1 MTNTIHVQGARA
13 NNLKNVSVS
22 IPRDKL
28 VVLTG
33 LSGSGKSSLA
43 FDTIYAEGQRRYVE
57 SLSSY
62 ARMFLGQM
70 DKPDVDSIDG
80 LSPAISIDQK
90 TTSRNPRSTVGTVT
104 EIYDYLRLLWARC
117 GTPHCPKCGKEIRR
131 QTIDQ
136 IVDQIMG
143 LPERTRFQ
151 ILSPV
156 VRSKKGTHQKVFED
170 ARKGGYARVRVD
182 GSIYDLT
189 EEIALDKNKKH
200 SIEVVIDRLVMKPDL
215 ARRLTD
221 SVETAANLSG
231 GLIILNEV
239 AEDRD
244 TMFSQNYACEDCGI
258 SLPELSP
265 RMFSFN
271 NPYGAC
277 PVCTGLGTQLVADPD
292 LIIPD
297 WDKSILDGAIQSS
310 GWNNLRDDSIARM
323 YFEALAK
330 KYHFSLTVPIR
341 ELPQEALDVIL
352 YGTKGETLT
361 IYYERANGR
370 GTLERPFEGI
380 VNNVERRLQETQSD
394 AMRKELESCMSER
407 PCPKCRGKR
416 LTDVSLAVTVGGM
429 SIMDFCAMPVSE
441 ELEFMNHLT
450 LTGNMAVIAEQIL
463 REIRSRLEF
472 LQAVGLRYLTL
483 SRSAATLSG
492 GESQR
497 IRLATQIGS
506 SLMGVLYILDE
517 PSIGLHQRDNDK
529 LLGTLRHLRDLGNTV
544 LVVEHDEDT
553 MRAADY
559 IVDVGPGAG
568 IHGGEIVAVG
578 SVDDL
583 IAEPRSI
590 TGQYLSGKKKIPVP
604 AERRTGNGNFL
615 RVYGAAENNLKNIDV
630 EIPLGTFTCVT
641 GVSGSGKSSLVNEI
655 IHKKLASALN
665 HARMRPGKFRA
676 IEGLEHLDKVVA
688 IDQSPIGRMPSSNP
702 ATYTNL
708 FNDIRDLFAS
718 TSDARARGYGPGRFS
733 FNTKGGRCEACAGN
747 GLVKIEM
754 HFLADVYVPC
764 EVCHGKRYN
773 RETLEVLYKGKSIAD
788 VLDMTAEE
796 ALSFFDN
803 LPKIRNRIQTLVDVG
818 LGYIKLGQSSTTL
831 SGGEAQR
838 VKLATELSKRSTGR
852 TFYILDEPTTGLHM
866 ADVHKLIEVLQKL
879 VDAGNTVLVIEH
891 NLDVIK
897 VADHLIDLGPEGG
910 GAGGTVVAC
919 GTPEQVAACPESYT
933 GQYLKKLL

>member
-1 MTNTIHVQGARA
+1 
-13 NNLKNVSVS
+13 
-22 IPRDKL
+22 
-28 VVLTG
+28 
-33 LSGSGKSSLA
+33 
-43 FDTIYAEGQRRYVE
+43 
-57 SLSSY
+57 
-62 ARMFLGQM
+62 
-70 DKPDVDSIDG
+70 
-80 LSPAISIDQK
+80 
-90 TTSRNPRSTVGTVT
+90 
-104 EIYDYLRLLWARC
+104 
-117 GTPHCPKCGKEIRR
+117 
-131 QTIDQ
+131 
-136 IVDQIMG
+136 
-143 LPERTRFQ
+143 
-151 ILSPV
+151 
-156 VRSKKGTHQKVFED
+156 
-170 ARKGGYARVRVD
+170 
-182 GSIYDLT
+182 
-189 EEIALDKNKKH
+189 
-200 SIEVVIDRLVMKPDL
+200 
-215 ARRLTD
+215 
-221 SVETAANLSG
+221 
-231 GLIILNEV
+231 
-239 AEDRD
+239 
-244 TMFSQNYACEDCGI
+244 
-258 SLPELSP
+258 
-265 RMFSFN
+265 
-271 NPYGAC
+271 
-277 PVCTGLGTQLVADPD
+277 
-292 LIIPD
+292 
-297 WDKSILDGAIQSS
+297 
-310 GWNNLRDDSIARM
+310 
-323 YFEALAK
+323 
-330 KYHFSLTVPIR
+330 
-341 ELPQEALDVIL
+341 
-352 YGTKGETLT
+352 
-361 IYYERANGR
+361 
-370 GTLERPFEGI
+370 
-380 VNNVERRLQETQSD
+380 
-394 AMRKELESCMSER
+394 MRKELESCMSER

-529 LLGTLRHLRDLGNTV
+529 LLDTLRHLRDLGNTV

-568 IHGGEIVAVG
+568 IHGGEIVAAG